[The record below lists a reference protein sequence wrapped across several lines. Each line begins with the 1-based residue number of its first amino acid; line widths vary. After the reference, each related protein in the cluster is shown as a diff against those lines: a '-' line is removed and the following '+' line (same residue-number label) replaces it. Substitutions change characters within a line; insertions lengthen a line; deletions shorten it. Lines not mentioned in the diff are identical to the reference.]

1 MSFQSI
7 YEEIF
12 RKNQLDAYIR
22 PVFTEKFEKLTDIM
36 IRQNRVMNVTA
47 LTTLEKIIPLHY
59 ADCVKIADRIPQ
71 NAKVLDIGCGGGFP
85 TLPLAIVRPD
95 LKITGLDSTEKKVRY
110 VQSTADAL
118 HLTISTLAGRAEDFA
133 KLPEHRENYDV
144 VISRAVA
151 RLNVLNELCIPFV
164 KTGGCFLA
172 MKGMAGMEEFEE
184 AKAGMEKLGGSCVE
198 ATAYTLATTEETE
211 TRTLLVIQKQ
221 QATPSQYPRAF
232 GAMKKN
238 PL

>member
-22 PVFTEKFEKLTDIM
+22 PDFTEKFEKLTDIM

-118 HLTISTLAGRAEDFA
+118 DLTISTLAGRAEDFA

-164 KTGGCFLA
+164 KQGGCFLA

-184 AKAGMEKLGGSCVE
+184 AKAGMEKLGGACVE
-198 ATAYTLATTEETE
+198 ATAYTLVTTEETE